1 MERAQVR
8 NWLGIVAA
16 AAISL
21 LITLGFGLSVK
32 QLYLSL
38 DDIRSLSS
46 VYGKALS
53 LDGDL
58 QYQIQDSRRQFL
70 QVLIPTDNPD
80 QRLKNIDEVR
90 KADLQVSLLAAAE
103 IYVTHDP
110 NQLKKFYEDWQ
121 AYTDIRDTMI
131 AMSLQGHFPE
141 VLRLERAQGA
151 PDFALASDEV
161 RHAKAVLEGE
171 SEQKSGT
178 AWNAM
183 RHACMEAVGLFLIS
197 AVFMA
202 SLLASE
208 AKRKIVLVKLRSA
221 LETLSESES
230 RFRHVFEGAAVAI
243 FIMDVD
249 GKIISV
255 NEAAASISRF
265 SAQELIGL
273 PFLLPVSEDDSRASV
288 REFGAILSGA
298 VNTCRAERRILRK
311 DGTCAWLRTSVSIAK
326 KNGAPSAV
334 IALGEDITEQ
344 KLSGERLRCEATH
357 DALTG
362 LANRWHFEAVLDHS
376 IDSARLQG
384 NEFSLFYLDLDG
396 FKMVNDS
403 LGHTAGDLLLRAVSA
418 RLKAG
423 LRDGEFLARVGGDEF
438 TIIQPRSEGPDRTGQ
453 DRTADLAREILQ
465 SLTEPFRIQSQ
476 EISIG
481 ASVGISRYPM
491 DGADVDSLLQGADS
505 AMYFAKQNRSQGFY
519 FFDADLCELASRRK
533 MVEKHLRAALAKGEL
548 YVSFQP
554 VYDAAM
560 LRLVRFEALCRW
572 KNAELGEIS
581 PAEFIPVAEE
591 IGVIGD
597 IGRWVLE
604 ESCLQAMR
612 WQNGENSE
620 IRLAVNVSPIQ
631 FGEQD
636 FPGIVREILLRAGF
650 PARLLELELTES
662 TLIRDRQ
669 QSIDKMRRLRDLGV
683 SISIDDFGTGYS
695 SLGYLQTLPID
706 GLKID
711 RSFTTRLG
719 GSDEAATLIRSII
732 AMGRALGLR
741 VVTEGVETA
750 EQMELVRQLGSDEVQ
765 GFYLGRPEAADLALE
780 RVRFESDSRVPVWPG
795 EPELFTDPTASDLA
809 HLREALQ
816 AVHVS
821 EI

>member
-8 NWLGIVAA
+8 NWLGIIAA
-16 AAISL
+16 TAISL
-21 LITLGFGLSVK
+21 LITLSFGLSVK
-32 QLYLSL
+32 QLYMSM

-53 LDGDL
+53 VDGDL

-80 QRLKNIDEVR
+80 QRLKNINDVR
-90 KADLQVSLLAAAE
+90 EADLQVSLLAAAE
-103 IYVTHDP
+103 IYLTHDP
-110 NQLKKFYEDWQ
+110 NQLKKFYDDWQ

-131 AMSLQGHFPE
+131 AMSLQGRFPE

-151 PDFALASDEV
+151 PNFVLASDDV
-161 RHAKAVLEGE
+161 RHAKAVLESE
-171 SEQKSGT
+171 SERKSGT

-183 RHACMEAVGLFLIS
+183 RRACLETVGLFLMS
-197 AVFMA
+197 ALFMA

-208 AKRKIVLVKLRSA
+208 AKRKIALVKLRSA
-221 LETLSESES
+221 LETLGESES

-243 FIMDVD
+243 FIMNVD

-255 NEAAASISRF
+255 NEAAAGISRF

-273 PFLLPVSEDDSRASV
+273 PFLLPVSEDDSLDSA
-288 REFGAILSGA
+288 REFDGILSGE

-344 KLSGERLRCEATH
+344 KLSGERLRYEATH

-362 LANRWHFEAVLDHS
+362 LANRRHFEAVLDHS
-376 IDSARLQG
+376 IDSARLEG
-384 NEFSLFYLDLDG
+384 SEFSLFYLDLDG

-403 LGHTAGDLLLRAVSA
+403 LGHTAGDLLLRAVSD
-418 RLKAG
+418 RLKAD
-423 LRDGEFLARVGGDEF
+423 LRNGEFLARVGGDEF
-438 TIIQPRSEGPDRTGQ
+438 TIIQPRSEAQ
-453 DRTADLAREILQ
+453 DRTEELACEILQ
-465 SLTEPFRIQSQ
+465 ALNEPFRIQSQ
-476 EISIG
+476 DISIG

-491 DGADVDSLLQGADS
+491 DGADVDSLLQGADT

-519 FFDADLCELASRRK
+519 FFDADLRKLAARRK
-533 MVEKHLRAALAKGEL
+533 TVEKHLRGALAKGEL

-554 VYDAAM
+554 VYDAATI
-560 LRLVRFEALCRW
+560 RLVRFEALCRW

-581 PAEFIPVAEE
+581 PVEFIPVAEE
-591 IGVIGD
+591 IGVIRE

-612 WQNGENSE
+612 WQNAERAE

-636 FPGIVREILLRAGF
+636 YPGIVKEILLRTGF

-669 QSIDKMRRLRDLGV
+669 QSIDKMRRLRELGV

-765 GFYLGRPEAADLALE
+765 GFYLGRPEAADMALE
-780 RVRFESDSRVPVWPG
+780 RVRFESNRGVRGWHR
-795 EPELFTDPTASDLA
+795 EYEALTDPTLSDLA

-816 AVHVS
+816 AVQVS
-821 EI
+821 KV